1 VHKQVQ
7 RSIHH
12 QVILIVRSTFFHFAS
27 VDFSWLEEVYSEFKP
42 PPDASDW
49 ATSESWNEKIDQD
62 FEFEDE
68 DEDPE

>member
-1 VHKQVQ
+1 
-7 RSIHH
+7 
-12 QVILIVRSTFFHFAS
+12 
-27 VDFSWLEEVYSEFKP
+27 LEEVYSEFKP